1 MLPRYIIIDT
11 MKGNRM
17 ITHLKKTTLG
27 RIVSVFALMLPL
39 MFLVGCGSG
48 SSGDGG
54 TDSIPLSPP
63 ATVSVTAKQGELDL
77 AWTQLASISDVTP
90 TYEVWY
96 GTQESLSAA
105 TMVQDNISIMGNYV
119 SVTITGLQNDVTY
132 YIRVRS
138 VYEGYGKSP
147 FSEVFTGMPIGKP
160 TVPVITASGGWEG
173 LLEVVWDASPYATSY
188 KVYWEKGGTAAEPSA
203 SAGVQTVTDARTL
216 ISGVENGE
224 TYRVWVKAINTAGD
238 SGYAY
243 ADVTAS
249 PASAAPAA
257 PAEGNVTASAKSLVV
272 RFPAVAQASGYRL
285 RYATVNDPD
294 GSEAQANEISAA
306 PGSGTVT
313 ATVPNLTNGTLYYVW
328 AQATNSVGA
337 SAFTYMGSGTPVS
350 RTEADG
356 PIDFTDLGF
365 VLGKATAEYIWAE
378 SPPISVFL
386 PADFSKRD
394 PIDRLSRVRETAVGN
409 LFCDGM
415 EWYVNDRYPDEH
427 IDFVFLNGGYI
438 EGPIAQGDISVSK
451 MRGMIDPDAS
461 ADSLV
466 VLSLTGE
473 NVVKLFKTAAQTKH
487 SGHGNSGTS
496 GWGITSS
503 DVSYTIRY
511 RTLNPADDPELNS
524 SAAAMTQSQEDIF
537 RNGWIDFNGTSVG
550 GSGTPEWKL
559 NGQPIDL
566 GKTYRIATSS
576 WLADGHDDYLAFLH
590 GTNRVNYDELVWQTV
605 AHYIYEMM
613 TVTPYVT
620 HHIYLIGGVP
630 LNPPGWEEGPYY
642 VFGQGDVN
650 WVPPYSNTLTAIY
663 PEYN

>member
-1 MLPRYIIIDT
+1 
-11 MKGNRM
+11 MKGNVM
-17 ITHLKKTTLG
+17 ITNLRKTTLG
-27 RIVSVFALMLPL
+27 RIVGMFMLMFPL
-39 MFLVGCGSG
+39 MFLVNCGSG

-77 AWTQLASISDVTP
+77 AWTKLASISDVEA

-96 GTQESLSAA
+96 GTEESLAA
-105 TMVQDNISIMGNYV
+105 AQMVEDNITITGNYV
-119 SVTITGLQNDVTY
+119 SVTITGLENDVTY

-138 VYEGYGKSP
+138 VYEGYGKST

-160 TVPVITASGGWEG
+160 ATPVITSGDGWDG
-173 LLEVVWDASPYATSY
+173 LLEVIWAASPYATSY
-188 KVYWEKGGTAAEPSA
+188 KVYWEKGGTATEPSA
-203 SAGVQTVTDARTL
+203 AADVLSTTGSRTM
-216 ISGVENGE
+216 ITGVENNE

-243 ADVTAS
+243 TDVSAS
-249 PASAAPAA
+249 PATAVPAA

-272 RFPAVAQASGYRL
+272 KFPAVAQASGYTL
-285 RYATVNDPD
+285 RYSTVNDVD
-294 GSEAQANEISAA
+294 GSEAQASETGVA
-306 PGSGTVT
+306 PASGTVS
-313 ATVPNLTNGTLYYVW
+313 ATVSGLTNGTLYYVW
-328 AQATNSVGA
+328 AQATNSLGT

-350 RTEADG
+350 RTVAEG
-356 PIDFTDLGF
+356 PVDFTDLGF
-365 VLGKATAEYIWAE
+365 ILGTATAEYIWAE

-415 EWYVNDRYPDEH
+415 EWYVNDQYPDEH

-451 MRGMIDPDAS
+451 MMSMIDPDAS
-461 ADSLV
+461 EDYLV
-466 VLSLTGE
+466 VLTLTGE

-524 SAAAMTQSQEDIF
+524 SAAAMTAEQEDIF

-559 NGQPIDL
+559 NGEPIDL
-566 GKTYRIATSS
+566 GRTYRIATSS
-576 WLADGHDDYLAFLH
+576 WLANGNDNYLAFLH
-590 GTNRVNYDELVWQTV
+590 GTNRVNYPELIWQTV
-605 AHYIYEMM
+605 SHYIYEMM